1 MARLSPPWPSA
12 SQPPREAANRPWGR
26 RTIPR
31 VRTRRAERNGVEVNK
46 LDGPDQYELVDSDG
60 DPVVLT
66 IPNPVLSEMI
76 VYLWRRFGTLHGFLI
91 TDLTKKH

>member
-1 MARLSPPWPSA
+1 MRLPTGPWDGAQS
-12 SQPPREAANRPWGR
+12 
-26 RTIPR
+26 
-31 VRTRRAERNGVEVNK
+31 RAFVLGVLKRNGVEVNK
-46 LDGPDQYELVDSDG
+46 LSGPDEYELVDLEG